1 MTDDDESDLPVPHPG
16 FVARFTDPLYEDEGE
31 ELAPFGSDEGWDLVR
46 EWGERRDEL
55 SADATVQEVLDE
67 SPFPEAVAHLG
78 DPDERVPGPLGGV
91 DAATYVIAS
100 GFTLLRL
107 TGRID
112 HEGRAATLRALDAL
126 ARHMGPRPEIDLM
139 RKDLLAVVPSP

>member
-1 MTDDDESDLPVPHPG
+1 MPGDDESDLPTPHPA
-16 FVARFTDPLYEDEGE
+16 FRALFTDPLYDDEGE

-67 SPFPEAVAHLG
+67 SAFPEAVTHLG
-78 DPDERVPGPLGGV
+78 DPDERVPGPFGGV
-91 DAATYVIAS
+91 DAATFVVAA

-112 HEGRAATLRALDAL
+112 HEGHAVTVRALAVL
-126 ARHMGPRPEIDLM
+126 AQHVGPRPEIDLM
-139 RKDLLAVVPSP
+139 RRDLLAVAPSP

>member
-1 MTDDDESDLPVPHPG
+1 MTDDDESDLPAAHPD
-16 FVARFTDPLYEDEGE
+16 FTAHFTDPLYEDEGE
-31 ELAPFGSDEGWDLVR
+31 EPAPFGSDEGWDLVR

-55 SADATVQEVLDE
+55 SPDATVQEVLDE

-78 DPDERVPGPLGGV
+78 DPDDRVPGPLGGV
-91 DAATYVIAS
+91 DAATYVIAA

-112 HEGRAATLRALDAL
+112 HEGRAAVLRALDAL
-126 ARHMGPRPEIDLM
+126 AEHLGPRPEIDLM
-139 RKDLLAVVPSP
+139 RADLLRLVGPA

>member
-1 MTDDDESDLPVPHPG
+1 
-16 FVARFTDPLYEDEGE
+16 
-31 ELAPFGSDEGWDLVR
+31 DEGWDLVR

-67 SPFPEAVAHLG
+67 SAFPEAVAHVG
-78 DPDERVPGPLGGV
+78 DPDERVPGPLGGR
-91 DAATYVIAS
+91 DAATFVIAS

-112 HEGRAATLRALDAL
+112 HEGHVATLRALDAL
-126 ARHMGPRPEIDLM
+126 TEDMGPRPEIERM
-139 RKDLLAVVPSP
+139 RQDLLAVVPSP